1 MVDLGLEPMS
11 LWSLS
16 GVNPEGECCL
26 HYLGARAVDLSQVG
40 LFFFFCPSPLEK
52 YKGALASPQ
61 WEPGEREGPVR
72 ERVLCLV
79 A

>member
-26 HYLGARAVDLSQVG
+26 HHLGARAVDLSQVG
-40 LFFFFCPSPLEK
+40 HFFFF
-52 YKGALASPQ
+52 ALAPL
-61 WEPGEREGPVR
+61 RNT
-72 ERVLCLV
+72 RVLLPALSGNQVSGKDLSESVCC